1 MADVKKYMEVV
12 GRLNKETID
21 LIDEYENDLKAI
33 FRNTQ
38 NLDPII
44 LDNLSRNLAR
54 KCAKEYPF
62 DIDKIMSLD
71 KDNSMLLNRLSEA
84 QKIQWDSCQTTL
96 IQKCTEVIDKFYKI
110 GAVSVNGDPKLIQIY
125 DRGEYKKDFV
135 NINTRIKAL
144 KTN

>member
-1 MADVKKYMEVV
+1 
-12 GRLNKETID
+12 
-21 LIDEYENDLKAI
+21 
-33 FRNTQ
+33 
-38 NLDPII
+38 
-44 LDNLSRNLAR
+44 
-54 KCAKEYPF
+54 
-62 DIDKIMSLD
+62 MSLD